1 MPRVFVWT
9 SLGLSALYF
18 VVAGIQF
25 WITQYIVEVLQ
36 VEYRDALGAFTVVSA
51 TGPVFGVVFGGWLV
65 DYLGGYKG
73 KEGVAR
79 TTKLILTFGIFAL
92 ATAFPAR

>member
-1 MPRVFVWT
+1 M
-9 SLGLSALYF
+9 
-18 VVAGIQF
+18 VAGIQF

-73 KEGVAR
+73 KEVRAESER
-79 TTKLILTFGIFAL
+79 REERIFRLLGPSLSAL
-92 ATAFPAR
+92 LRC